1 MILFDRIED
10 HSLVVKSEK
19 CRFRV
24 AGIDFL
30 GHLVSKDCIKPLTSK
45 VEAIKVFPTFWA

>member
-10 HSLVVKSEK
+10 HSLVVKPEK
-19 CRFRV
+19 CQFRV
-24 AGIDFL
+24 AEIDF
-30 GHLVSKDCIKPLTSK
+30 LVSKDCIKPLTSK